1 MLYYLI
7 GIFIGVVIE
16 VLYNLITTGYGTM
29 YIDKSNQD
37 VDKYHL
43 EIKDL
48 DTLDKKRRIKIK
60 VIKTNSETQK

>member
-29 YIDKSNQD
+29 YIDKSD
-37 VDKYHL
+37 PSVDKYHL

-48 DTLDKKRRIKIK
+48 NTLDKKKRIKIK